1 MLGAARLPVLLL
13 QSDRASRFTT
23 CHEVTFPVRKG
34 TRVSVQPE
42 RSPETGEDELYTVD
56 ELAATAG
63 MTVRTTRYYAGLGLL
78 PPPSRRGRM
87 AYYSAQHRARLELI
101 RALQDHGFTLAA
113 IEKYLVRIPADA
125 SVEDLAIQRS
135 MLTSWKTGGH
145 ELLTRHQLEARVGRK
160 LDDELLQRLIAT
172 VAIYEEDGH
181 YEILPAFEVGV
192 KSLDLGIPLDSLVA
206 AGEAINRHMD
216 ELADELTAVLKQ
228 RVLAPYLERPKSEAE
243 KVQFEQT
250 MDRLRQLTLEAVVS
264 GFQRAANQVITRSLS
279 R

>member
-1 MLGAARLPVLLL
+1 MSASAPVDDGD
-13 QSDRASRFTT
+13 S
-23 CHEVTFPVRKG
+23 
-34 TRVSVQPE
+34 
-42 RSPETGEDELYTVD
+42 YTVD
-56 ELAATAG
+56 ELAAVTG

-78 PPPSRRGRM
+78 PPPARRGRM

-113 IEKYLVRIPADA
+113 IEKYLARIPADA
-125 SVEDLAIQRS
+125 SVEDLAIQRA

-145 ELLTRHQLEARVGRK
+145 ERLTRRQLETRLGRK
-160 LDDELLQRLIAT
+160 LDGEMIQRLVAT
-172 VAIYEEDGH
+172 LAIREEEDGR
-181 YEILPAFEVGV
+181 YELLPAFDVGV

-206 AGEAINRHMD
+206 AGAAINRHMD
-216 ELADELTAVLKQ
+216 ELADELTAVLKD
-228 RVLAPYLERPKSEAE
+228 RVLAPYLESPKTEAD

-250 MDRLRQLTLEAVVS
+250 MERLRQLTLEAVVS